1 MKRVLSKLFA
11 TSVLASVSIFS
22 TAAEESN
29 LNAPQ
34 LSSKNIDKVVSAM
47 TLEEKAALLVGLI
60 KDNSYVGVPTEN
72 NVNSGDLVPGA
83 AGETVAIP
91 RFGIPRTVVA
101 DGPAGLRIQPN
112 RQGTEETFYCTAFP
126 TGTSLAST
134 WDQDL
139 MYNVGKAMGAE
150 VKEYG
155 VDVLLGPGLNLMRNP
170 LCGRNFEYMSED
182 PVLGG
187 EMAGSII
194 NGIQSQGVGVSLKHF
209 VANNQ
214 EEDRMN
220 NSVVADGRTLR
231 ELYFKSFEIAIKK
244 SNPWTI
250 MSSYNKINGVYTQE
264 DKKLLT
270 NILRNEWGYKG
281 IVMTDW
287 TGQRNTP
294 AQVEAGNDLMM
305 PGNRSQINHIISAV
319 NAGELSM
326 EAVDKCVKRILEYI
340 VKTPRFNKYE
350 YSNKPDLKANAAVA
364 RNAAADGMVLLKNNS
379 TLPLDLKAK
388 VALFGVRSYD
398 FISGGTGSGDVNEA
412 YTVGMLEGM
421 QNAGFQIESGLNDIY
436 KAYLDYQNIITKST
450 TVNRGWFWGKPLVPE
465 TDFQSNVYSAFA
477 RRNDVAVIT
486 LGRNSGEGADRG
498 LAGDFYLTEAEK
510 SLVSGVCTAFHAV
523 NKKVVVILNVGG
535 VIETASW
542 KELPDAILL
551 AWQPGQEG
559 GNAVTDVLSG
569 AVNPSGRLSTTWAV
583 DYFDYPSSANF
594 PYEYDEQAYN
604 RARGEAKDTFPNV
617 GRTYYNEKLNVGYRY
632 FQEHADKVS
641 FAFGYGLSY
650 TEFAYSNTSVK
661 KSGKNYVATVKIT
674 NTGAIAGKEVVQLY
688 IEAPDRPAGSQKKE
702 LKAFAKTRLLQPG
715 ESQTVTM
722 TFTPYNI
729 AYYDMV
735 TSKWITNA
743 GTYNA
748 FFMNSSADNTAAV
761 PFKATAAGFPA
772 QPGF

>member
-1 MKRVLSKLFA
+1 MKQKLTTLFA
-11 TSVLASVSIFS
+11 TSMMAFTWLSS
-22 TAAEESN
+22 TAVQSQN
-29 LNAPQ
+29 TVQ
-34 LSSKNIDKVVSAM
+34 LSSKNIDKVVSSM

-60 KDNSYVGVPTEN
+60 KDNSYVGIPTEN
-72 NVNSGDLVPGA
+72 SVNSGDLVPGA

-112 RQGTEETFYCTAFP
+112 RQGTDETFYCTAFP

-139 MYNVGKAMGAE
+139 IYNVGKAMGAE

-220 NSVVADGRTLR
+220 NNAVADGRTLR

-270 NILRNEWGYKG
+270 NILRNEWGFKG
-281 IVMTDW
+281 MVMTDW

-340 VKTPRFNKYE
+340 VKTPRFNKYQ
-350 YSNKPDLKANAAVA
+350 YSNKPDLTANATIA
-364 RNAAADGMVLLKNNS
+364 RNAAADGMVLLKNDNG
-379 TLPLDLKAK
+379 TLPLDSKAK

-421 QNAGFQIESGLNDIY
+421 QNAGFQIEAGLNDIY
-436 KAYLDYQNIITKST
+436 KAYLDYQNVITKNTS
-450 TVNRGWFWGKPLVPE
+450 VNRGWFWGKPLTPE
-465 TDFQSNVYSAFA
+465 ADFQNSVFTAFA

-498 LAGDFYLTEAEK
+498 LDGDFYLTETEK
-510 SLVSGVCTAFHAV
+510 RLVDGVCTAFHAA

-542 KELPDAILL
+542 KGQPDAILL

-559 GNAVTDVLSG
+559 GNAVTDVIAG
-569 AVNPSGRLSTTWAV
+569 KVNPSGRLSTTWAV
-583 DYFDYPSSANF
+583 DYFDYPSSKDF
-594 PYEYDEQAYN
+594 PYEYDQQAYN

-617 GRTYYNEKLNVGYRY
+617 GRTFYNEKLNVGYRY
-632 FQEHADKVS
+632 FQDHADKVS

-650 TEFAYSNTSVK
+650 TTFQYTDATVK
-661 KSGKNYVATVKIT
+661 KSGKNYVATVKVT
-674 NTGAIAGKEVVQLY
+674 NTGSVPGKEVVQLY
-688 IEAPDRPAGSQKKE
+688 IEAPDRPEGSPKKE

-722 TFTPYNI
+722 TFSPYNI
-729 AYYDMV
+729 AYYSIES
-735 TSKWITNA
+735 TKWVTNA

-748 FFMNSSADNTAAV
+748 YFMNSSADNTDAVLFKVAA
-761 PFKATAAGFPA
+761 AAFQA

>member
-1 MKRVLSKLFA
+1 MKQIHSTLFA
-11 TSVLASVSIFS
+11 SAMLAFTWLSSA
-22 TAAEESN
+22 TAQSQKTV
-29 LNAPQ
+29 Q
-34 LSSKNIDKVVSAM
+34 LSTKNIDQVVSAM
-47 TLEEKAALLVGLI
+47 TLEEKAALLVGLV

-72 NVNSGDLVPGA
+72 SVNSGDLVPGA

-112 RQGTEETFYCTAFP
+112 RQGTDETFYCTAFP

-139 MYNVGKAMGAE
+139 IYNVGKAMGAE

-220 NSVVADGRTLR
+220 NNAVADGRTLR

-270 NILRNEWGYKG
+270 NILRNEWGFKG
-281 IVMTDW
+281 MVMTDW

-350 YSNKPDLKANAAVA
+350 YSNKPDLKANATVA
-364 RNAAADGMVLLKNNS
+364 RNAAADGMVLLKNEGG
-379 TLPLDLKAK
+379 TLPLSSSSK

-421 QNAGFQIESGLNDIY
+421 QNAGFNIDTDLNNIY
-436 KAYLDYQNIITKST
+436 NAYLEYQNVITKST
-450 TVNRGWFWGKPLVPE
+450 SVNRGWFWGKPLTPE
-465 TDFQSNVYSAFA
+465 TDFQNNVYSAFA
-477 RRNDVAVIT
+477 RKNDVAVIT

-498 LAGDFYLTEAEK
+498 LNGDFYLTETEK
-510 SLVSGVCTAFHAV
+510 NLVKGVCAAFHAA

-542 KELPDAILL
+542 KEQPDAILL

-559 GNAVTDVLSG
+559 GNAVTDVLCG

-583 DYFDYPSSANF
+583 DYFDYPSSRNF

-641 FAFGYGLSY
+641 FAFGHGLSY
-650 TEFAYSNTSVK
+650 TSFQYSNAAVK
-661 KSGKNYVATVKIT
+661 KSGKNYVATVKVT
-674 NTGAIAGKEVVQLY
+674 NTGSVAGKDVVQLY
-688 IEAPDRPAGSQKKE
+688 IEAPDRPAGSPKKE
-702 LKAFAKTRLLQPG
+702 LKAFAKTLLLQPG
-715 ESQTVTM
+715 ESQTVSM
-722 TFTPYNI
+722 TFTPYSI
-729 AYYDMV
+729 AYYDMES
-735 TSKWITNA
+735 TRWITNA

-748 FFMNSSADNTAAV
+748 YFMQSSADNADAIAFKVAA
-761 PFKATAAGFPA
+761 ATFQA